1 MILKYM
7 GHSFFTLTLAD
18 GTRIALDPYG
28 AFYQYPR
35 RRLDAD
41 ICLISHHHHDH
52 DGVECIN
59 AGAEVIDRPGVHQ
72 PARGLRIVGVPT
84 WHDGQGGTLR
94 GPNIFYVLEAEGLR
108 VGHAG
113 DLGHVPDLPT
123 QKRIGHLDVLMLPV
137 GGYYTIDAAAAYATQ
152 QALRPTV
159 TVPMHYRTPYDEE
172 MPIAPVEAFLHLAG
186 AKDEQLPILRF
197 TSADIHLRPQVVTL
211 AVEKG

>member
-35 RRLDAD
+35 RKLDVD
-41 ICLISHHHHDH
+41 ICLVSHHHHDH
-52 DGVECIN
+52 DGVECVS
-59 AGAEVIDRPGVHQ
+59 AEAEIIDQPGVHQ
-72 PARGLRIVGVPT
+72 IARDLRIIGLPT
-84 WHDGQGGTLR
+84 WHDGQGGALR
-94 GPNIFYVLEAEGLR
+94 GPNLFYVIEAEGLR

-113 DLGHVPDLPT
+113 DLGHVPDLSA
-123 QKRIGHLDVLMLPV
+123 QKRIGHLDLLMLPV
-137 GGYYTIDAAAAYATQ
+137 GGYYTIDAAAAYATK

-159 TVPMHYRTPYDEE
+159 TVPMHYRTAYDEE
-172 MPIAPVEAFLHLAG
+172 MPIAPVADFLRLAG
-186 AKDEQLPILRF
+186 AQDESLPLLRF